1 MKDLTISQI
10 ERQNVLNNHFAIAT
24 IQDHLGLEAIFYDNQ
39 YWLTKKMV
47 ADFYEVEE
55 RTIERYIAQN
65 EKELSHNG
73 YVLSKGKTLKE
84 IKLQFAHVI
93 NVGSKTT
100 QLGL

>member
-1 MKDLTISQI
+1 
-10 ERQNVLNNHFAIAT
+10 
-24 IQDHLGLEAIFYDNQ
+24 
-39 YWLTKKMV
+39 MV

-84 IKLQFAHVI
+84 IKVQFAHVI

-100 QLGL
+100 QLELFSFRAFLNIGMLLTCLEKIMMKN